1 MIKKDKSKFN
11 VSQTIEGKL
20 KRTHNSIL
28 FASELECD
36 YYKYLLQEQEKG
48 LIKEI
53 ILQPKY
59 LLQEKY
65 IRKCDNKRI
74 LAIYYVADFKTIDN
88 FGHEKVIDT
97 KGMPKS
103 DGILKRKMMEFLY
116 PDVDFHWISWSQCDG
131 GWVDYDLLME
141 NRRARKKV
149 KEGKNKAKGVG

>member
-74 LAIYYVADFKTIDN
+74 LAIYYVADFLTIDN

-97 KGMPKS
+97 KGLAKP
-103 DGILKRKMMEFLY
+103 DALIKRKMMEYLY
-116 PDVDFHWISWSQCDG
+116 GDIDFHWISYSKCDG
-131 GWVDYDLLME
+131 GWIEYDDLIVA
-141 NRRARKKV
+141 RRKRKK
-149 KEGKNKAKGVG
+149 AKIK